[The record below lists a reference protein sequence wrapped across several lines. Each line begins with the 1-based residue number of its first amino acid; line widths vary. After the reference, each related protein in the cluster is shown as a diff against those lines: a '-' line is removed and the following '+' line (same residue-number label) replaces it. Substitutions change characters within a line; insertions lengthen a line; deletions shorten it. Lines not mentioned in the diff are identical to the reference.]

1 MIGMQIRQE
10 SLLGFM
16 GQNDVRFDIPVFQRV
31 YSWNARQCEELWDDI
46 MRIGLA
52 DDGET
57 HFMGMLLYAVDAQ
70 GRGEIEQLDVI
81 DGQQRLTTATL
92 LLCALA
98 RYLEEGG
105 CEVGGISA
113 DDLRSCYLRS
123 GKGCSSVGK
132 LVLSDMDRETLFAL
146 VGAGDMPEEPAG
158 RLIENLELFHG
169 RMVQPDFDI
178 ERLWRG
184 LQRLEVAS
192 VLLAP
197 EDSPQLVFES
207 LNSKGMALSLA
218 DRLRN
223 LVVVTDDGNPASE
236 ESLFETRWLPLERI
250 VADAG
255 IEGLDVTTAL
265 EAWLAGSHRGTRIF
279 NRSEVYGVLKSHLR
293 DACGNDL
300 GRLLSDALAYVR
312 QLIENDTMREE
323 ALENANRWTAGKP
336 KDLISEYKM
345 FGD

>member
-1 MIGMQIRQE
+1 MQIKQE

-16 GQNDVRFDIPVFQRV
+16 GRPGTRFTIPVFQRV

-46 MRIGLA
+46 MRAGGT
-52 DDGET
+52 DDGEG
-57 HFMGMLLYAVDAQ
+57 HFMGMLLYAVDVQ
-70 GRGEIEQLDVI
+70 RWGSGELLDVI
-81 DGQQRLTTATL
+81 DGQQRLTTVTL
-92 LLCALA
+92 LLCALT
-98 RYLEEGG
+98 RYLEGGHGKQEGVSASG
-105 CEVGGISA
+105 LRMRYLQTGQGG
-113 DDLRSCYLRS
+113 
-123 GKGCSSVGK
+123 KMVGK
-132 LVLSDMDRETLFAL
+132 LALSSMDRDTLFAL
-146 VGAGDMPEEPAG
+146 VGVGDMPEEPAG
-158 RLIENLELFHG
+158 RLIENLELFYG
-169 RMVQPDFDI
+169 RMMQPGFDVGQ
-178 ERLWRG
+178 LWRG
-184 LQRLEVAS
+184 LKRLEVAS

-223 LVVVTDDGNPASE
+223 LVVVTDDGNSSSAE
-236 ESLFETRWLPLERI
+236 GLFETRWLPLERA

-265 EAWLAGSHRGTRIF
+265 EAWLAKSYHGTRIF
-279 NRSEVYGVLKSHLR
+279 DRSEVYGVLKSHLR

-300 GRLLSDALAYVR
+300 GRLLSDALAYAR
-312 QLIENDTMREE
+312 SLIDNDTLREE
-323 ALENANRWTAGKP
+323 ALENAARWTAGKP